1 MNRASKIYIAGH
13 GGMVG
18 SAIARN
24 LKSKGYTKI
33 VGKRSSELDLTRQ
46 SEVEKFFNAEKPE
59 YVFLAAA
66 KVGGIHTNNIHPA
79 EFLYIN
85 AALETNVIHSA
96 YLNDVKKLLFTGAGC
111 VYPRE
116 SPQPIKEEYL
126 MTGPFEKTN
135 EAYAIAK
142 LAGLKMCEYYNRQYG
157 TSYISCMPINLYG
170 AGDNFH
176 IENSHVVPALIRKVC
191 EAKERGDKQVV
202 IWGTGSA
209 LREFM
214 HVDDMADACV
224 FLMENYNSDDT
235 INVGT
240 GQELSILELVKMI
253 ARIAEFDGEIV
264 TDPTKPD
271 GMPRRLVDSSRL
283 FSLGWKPKITLEDGL
298 HRTYEDYLKNRSL
311 YRQ

>member
-1 MNRASKIYIAGH
+1 MQKDAKIYVAGH

-18 SAIARN
+18 AAIARN
-24 LKSKGYTKI
+24 LKAKGYANI
-33 VGKRSSELDLTRQ
+33 IGRRSAELDLTRQ
-46 SEVEKFFNAEKPE
+46 SEVEKFFSDEKPE
-59 YVFLAAA
+59 YVFLASA

-85 AALETNVIHSA
+85 AALEMNVIHSA
-96 YLNDVKKLLFTGAGC
+96 YLNNVKKLLFTGAGC

-116 SPQPIKEEYL
+116 SPQPIREEYL

-157 TSYISCMPINLYG
+157 TNYISCMPINLYG
-170 AGDNFH
+170 VGDNFH
-176 IENSHVVPALIRKVC
+176 LENSHVVPALIRKVC

-202 IWGTGSA
+202 IWGTGTA

-224 FLMENYNSDDT
+224 FLMENYISNET
-235 INVGT
+235 INIGT
-240 GQELSILELVKMI
+240 GEEMSIIELVKMI

-264 TDPTKPD
+264 TDPSKPD
-271 GMPRRLVDSSRL
+271 GMPRRIVDSSKL
-283 FSLGWKPKITLEDGL
+283 FSLGWRPKIRLEDGL
-298 HRTYEDYLKNRSL
+298 RRTYEDYLKNRKA